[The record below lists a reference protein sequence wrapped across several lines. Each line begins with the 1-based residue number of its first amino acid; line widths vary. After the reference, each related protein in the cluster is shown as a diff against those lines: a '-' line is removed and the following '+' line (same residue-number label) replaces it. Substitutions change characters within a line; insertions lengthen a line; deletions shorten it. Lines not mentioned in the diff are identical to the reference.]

1 MRRLAWHVI
10 GLYAL
15 YCKKAAH
22 SPATPLKGAGK
33 RKVSQ
38 LRSDQLE
45 IKFMTW
51 GSIRITLDELIIAL
65 RHRLVVITY
74 FVCWAGIY
82 PIRFRPD
89 VPYLDVWREI
99 LIFLLSQVV
108 VIGLLPV
115 TAGLIVL
122 INRHKP
128 VPALFIG
135 FFVFVATI
143 FGCLAI
149 VFCFWAFTGV
159 LSIDVGTILIYGL
172 LHFVLTEIVGALV
185 MTLFLPTIL
194 TDIRYEPNSGTAA
207 KRLEAADA
215 ALMEKAEI
223 GVVTEADLA
232 APSQEATP
240 NPSAPE
246 LPPVTPKLAE
256 VFVGGKMLPRHQLRV
271 IRAAGN
277 YLDITLRSD
286 KLFVQATM
294 RSVLQQMD
302 SADGLLLHRS
312 LWMAASE
319 VESFQRQGM
328 DILVHT
334 RDGEAVKTAR
344 SRQSEVLAWL
354 KQQSIPRRP
363 AAG

>member
-1 MRRLAWHVI
+1 MI
-10 GLYAL
+10 GLYAH
-15 YCKKAAH
+15 CWKKAAH

-45 IKFMTW
+45 IKLMTW
-51 GSIRITLDELIIAL
+51 GSIRITLDEMIIAL

-74 FVCWAGIY
+74 FICWSAIY

-99 LIFLLSQVV
+99 LIFMLSQVV

-115 TAGLIVL
+115 IAALIVRT
-122 INRHKP
+122 NRRKP
-128 VPALFIG
+128 VPAYFIG
-135 FFVFVATI
+135 PAVFLATI
-143 FGCLAI
+143 FGCLTI
-149 VFCFWAFTGV
+149 VFSFWAFTGV
-159 LSIDVGTILIYGL
+159 FAIDVGTILIYGL
-172 LHFVLTEIVGALV
+172 LHLVLTEVVGALV

-194 TDIRYEPNSGTAA
+194 TDIRDQPMSGAAPN
-207 KRLEAADA
+207 RLELVQT
-215 ALMEKAEI
+215 ALLGKAVPETDSE
-223 GVVTEADLA
+223 GDVEA
-232 APSQEATP
+232 
-240 NPSAPE
+240 SAQLPE
-246 LPPVTPKLAE
+246 VDIAPPVVPSSNSPPAASQAAE

>member
-1 MRRLAWHVI
+1 
-10 GLYAL
+10 
-15 YCKKAAH
+15 
-22 SPATPLKGAGK
+22 
-33 RKVSQ
+33 
-38 LRSDQLE
+38 
-45 IKFMTW
+45 MTW

-74 FVCWAGIY
+74 FVCWGAIY

-89 VPYLDVWREI
+89 LPYLDVWREI

-115 TAGLIVL
+115 AAGLIVL
-122 INRHKP
+122 TNRCKP
-128 VPALFIG
+128 VPALFLG
-135 FFVFVATI
+135 AFVFVATI
-143 FGCLAI
+143 IGCFTI
-149 VFCFWAFTGV
+149 IFCFWAFTGV
-159 LSIDVGTILIYGL
+159 LAVDVSTILIYGL
-172 LHFVLTEIVGALV
+172 LHLVVAEVVGALV

-194 TDIRYEPNSGTAA
+194 TDIRYSPNSDTAA
-207 KRLEAADA
+207 KGLESADT
-215 ALMEKAEI
+215 ALTGKAEI
-223 GVVTEADLA
+223 GAVADADLGAPPQLPTSDA
-232 APSQEATP
+232 A
-240 NPSAPE
+240 APE
-246 LPPVTPKLAE
+246 LPSVMPKLAE

-277 YLDITLRSD
+277 YLDVTLRMD

-319 VESFQRQGM
+319 VESFQRQGV

-334 RDGEAVKTAR
+334 RDGETVKTAR

-354 KQQSIPRRP
+354 KQNAIPRRGVAP
-363 AAG
+363 